1 MRTFPLLILL
11 YLVSDPFVFY
21 AIKYVQSYP
30 IVELDVQRSRLTRSH
45 HLNNL
50 GSTRGTMPYIPRNK
64 AWCWSKR
71 F

>member
-1 MRTFPLLILL
+1 MFNLN
-11 YLVSDPFVFY
+11 
-21 AIKYVQSYP
+21 P
-30 IVELDVQRSRLTRSH
+30 IVELDVKRSRLTQGH

-50 GSTRGTMPYIPRNK
+50 GSTRGTMPYIPGNK